1 MSSSRIFRT
10 SPRDGRKS
18 GNGAPAQTST
28 RTSRRSASCARRWRS
43 TTCSRS
49 RTSAKSGVKCQPVR
63 WTCERASFSSAAM
76 AGRACAPSIRTSTA
90 LPDRGGGSPAAQPP
104 GGGSSALVASD
115 TPQTTPMMG
124 ADQPTELVSEPAL
137 GREATLPWQRSQ
149 PAATGTPRLNPAAR
163 GLRSNSAVTGVAERV
178 ERERDQS
185 GGDDSEQ
192 DRPVGVVDDLGQR
205 TVEAD
210 CLARCCSRS
219 RP

>member
-63 WTCERASFSSAAM
+63 WTCERARCSSAAM

-104 GGGSSALVASD
+104 GRRVECAVASD

-124 ADQPTELVSEPAL
+124 ADQPTELVSEPTL
-137 GREATLPWQRSQ
+137 GREQHLPRQRSQ
-149 PAATGTPRLNPAAR
+149 PAAAGTPRLNPAL
-163 GLRSNSAVTGVAERV
+163 GLRSNSAVARVAERV

-185 GGDDSEQ
+185 GGDDPEQ
-192 DRPVGVVDDLGQR
+192 ERPVGVVRRSSPAHRRGRLPCSG
-205 TVEAD
+205 
-210 CLARCCSRS
+210 CSRS